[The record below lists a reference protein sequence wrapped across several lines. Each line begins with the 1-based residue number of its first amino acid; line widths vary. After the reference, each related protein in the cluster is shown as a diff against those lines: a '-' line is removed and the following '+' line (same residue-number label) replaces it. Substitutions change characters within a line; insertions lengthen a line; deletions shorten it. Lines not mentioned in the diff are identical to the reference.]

1 MMRISPNFSF
11 TPRLPLSFR
20 LMSVLLSATLLGP
33 LLTLTGC
40 GADVDAHAAAPVVHQ
55 AVAVRTTEVR
65 VSGVGEPLRFAG
77 VVQPRERAML
87 TFQVGGVL
95 RERPV
100 ELGQAVVPG
109 QLLARLFNPE
119 IDPAREVASARVNEV
134 LAQTE
139 QARRDADRAAQLHE
153 RGMLSEQARDQ
164 QVSHLS
170 ALRASL
176 ESARAALRQ
185 SEQLQREMRLEA
197 PFAGTVEAVL
207 IESGE
212 YVAPGQPVLRLSG
225 DSGYEVEV
233 RVPVSML
240 EELNIGDRLPVW
252 GSLNGSIGQG
262 RVTEIGRSA
271 SQGSVLYPLVV
282 SLDDT
287 QVRAGDAVEIGLLPT
302 YPERAAV
309 PFSAVMRSAE
319 GLSVFRLEG
328 DRVRRVA
335 VEVAGLKGDL
345 ALLVGDSLQA
355 GDRVVHSGLTRLA
368 DNDFVRP
375 LP

>member
-1 MMRISPNFSF
+1 MLRISTTFSF
-11 TPRLPLSFR
+11 PRLPLR
-20 LMSVLLSATLLGP
+20 LMPVLLSATLLGTM
-33 LLTLTGC
+33 LTLTGC

-55 AVAVRTTEVR
+55 TITVRTTEVR
-65 VSGVGEPLRFAG
+65 VSDVGEPLRFAG
-77 VVQPRERAML
+77 VVQPRKRATL

-95 RERPV
+95 RERSV

-153 RGMLSEQARDQ
+153 RGMVSEQERDQ
-164 QVSHLS
+164 LVSHLS

-176 ESARAALRQ
+176 DSARAALRQ
-185 SEQLQREMRLEA
+185 TEQLQREMRLEA
-197 PFAGTVEAVL
+197 PFAGTVEAVF
-207 IESGE
+207 IEPGE
-212 YVAPGQPVLRLSG
+212 YVVPGQPVLRLSG

-233 RVPVSML
+233 RVPASML
-240 EELNIGDRLPVW
+240 EGLSIGDWLPVSVK
-252 GSLNGSIGQG
+252 GSVGQG

-282 SLDDT
+282 SLDET
-287 QVRAGDAVEIGLLPT
+287 RVRAGDAVEVGLLPAHS
-302 YPERAAV
+302 EHAVV

-319 GLSVFRLEG
+319 GLSVFRLAG
-328 DRVRRVA
+328 DRVRRVS
-335 VEVAGLKGDL
+335 VEVAGLQGDL
-345 ALLVGDSLQA
+345 ALLEEGSLQA